1 MPHDRVTM
9 ERQTLRVLMVTPGL
23 DGHWRGKVAVSTALR
38 DAGMEVVYGG
48 NMEPHEIA
56 EVAIQEDADVIGLSI
71 LSAAHLRLIELT
83 LKAMEEKS
91 VRDIPVVVGGT
102 ILEEDVSV
110 IKEMGIL
117 EVFGP
122 GTPMDEIVKFFQNL

>member
-1 MPHDRVTM
+1 M
-9 ERQTLRVLMVTPGL
+9 ERHVLRVLMVTPGL

-38 DAGMEVVYGG
+38 DAGMEVIYGG

-56 EVAIQEDADVIGLSI
+56 EVAIQEDVDVIGLSI
-71 LSAAHLRLIELT
+71 LSAAHLRLIEFT
-83 LKAMEEKS
+83 LKGMEEKG

-102 ILEEDVSV
+102 ILEEDVPE
-110 IKEMGIL
+110 IKKMGIV

-122 GTPMDEIVKFFQNL
+122 GTPMEEIIKFFQNL